1 MKIEPLEIRVITKE
15 EEEKMTDKEKKDHA
29 RDEIM
34 KKERHEKKVAFI
46 EALSVKRIKDLY
58 LRRLAVFL
66 LS

>member
-1 MKIEPLEIRVITKE
+1 VKIEPLVLIKLTKE

-46 EALSVKRIKDLY
+46 EAQSVKRIKELY
-58 LRRLAVFL
+58 NRRLAVFL